1 MDKNCFSCS
10 KQFLRNC
17 EILES
22 NKLYIKINEMDGI
35 AGANEFKENFM
46 CENYRSGNIEYPI
59 QVSKINDKY
68 INKGSYRKSEIGK
81 FVKVRPCKKEYE
93 NKTYLGLYL
102 GELSN
107 SLLIS
112 YAPKTKELD
121 ISSGTNPAMFVFE
134 LNEIIYGNESF
145 WGVIEREEDLKE
157 ISNSDIENLWYVKA
171 LKSIDKY

>member
-1 MDKNCFSCS
+1 MDKNCFSYS
-10 KQFLRNC
+10 KQFLKNC
-17 EILES
+17 EILER
-22 NKLYIKINEMDGI
+22 NKLYIKIHEMDG
-35 AGANEFKENFM
+35 AVGANEFKENFM
-46 CENYRSGNIEYPI
+46 CENYRSMNIEYPI
-59 QVSKINDKY
+59 EVYKINNKY
-68 INKGSYRKSEIGK
+68 RNKGHYKESKIGK

-107 SLLIS
+107 SLSIS

-121 ISSGTNPAMFVFE
+121 INSGMSPAIFVFE

-157 ISNSDIENLWYVKA
+157 ISDSDIENLWYVKA
-171 LKSIDKY
+171 LKSIDKH